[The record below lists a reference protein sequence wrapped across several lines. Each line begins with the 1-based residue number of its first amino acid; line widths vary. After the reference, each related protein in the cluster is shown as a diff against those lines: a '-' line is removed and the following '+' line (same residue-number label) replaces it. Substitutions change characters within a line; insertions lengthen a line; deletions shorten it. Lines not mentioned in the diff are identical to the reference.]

1 MTNVEIDEWINAAPD
16 RGQKEFRQA
25 VHIVIAAVAASPILP
40 NHLVMKGGILL
51 SIAHHGDRFTKD
63 IDFSVSGAVADLP
76 VETVI
81 DELRVR
87 LIESVEELEYDVD
100 CRIQSHELRPP
111 DPKKNWPTLIMR
123 VGYAPYSDRR
133 RHSRLMLGQSPTV
146 VRVECSYNESILF
159 FEALQFA
166 PGRVINAYALVDVI
180 AEKLRALIQQ
190 PVRDRF
196 RRQDVY
202 DLYKILKEYG
212 EPSGDSSNQILESLK
227 QKASSRN
234 ITVTKETLRSSEIKK
249 RAAQDYHHLTPE
261 IQGVLPPFEKA
272 YKQVRLFYE
281 GLPW

>member
-1 MTNVEIDEWINAAPD
+1 MTNIEIDDWINAAPD
-16 RGQKEFRQA
+16 KVQKEFRQA
-25 VHIVIAAVAASPILP
+25 VHIVITAVAASPILP

-63 IDFSVSGAVADLP
+63 IDFSLSDAVADLP
-76 VETVI
+76 VETVV
-81 DELRVR
+81 DELRVH
-87 LIESVEELEYDVD
+87 LTESVEELEYDID

-123 VGYAPYSDRR
+123 VGYAPYSDSR
-133 RHSRLMLGQSPTV
+133 RHSRLISGQSPTV

-159 FEALQFA
+159 FEALQIA
-166 PGRVINAYALVDVI
+166 PGRIINAYTIIDVI

-202 DLYKILKEYG
+202 DLYKLLKEYG
-212 EPSGDSSNQILESLK
+212 EPSESSSNKILESLK
-227 QKASSRN
+227 QKSSSRN
-234 ITVTKETLRSSEIKK
+234 ITIARETLRSSEIKE
-249 RAAQDYHHLTPE
+249 RAAQDYHHLKSE
-261 IQGVLPPFEKA
+261 IQGPLPSFEKA